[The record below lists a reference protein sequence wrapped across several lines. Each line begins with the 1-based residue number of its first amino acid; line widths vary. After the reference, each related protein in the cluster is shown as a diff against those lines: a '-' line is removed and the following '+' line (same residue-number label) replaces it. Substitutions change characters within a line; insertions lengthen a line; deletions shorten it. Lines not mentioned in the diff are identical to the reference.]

1 MMDGMRSTDDL
12 LEGLNPEQ
20 RRGVSFGQGP
30 LLIIAGAGTGKTK
43 VITHRIAYLIA
54 TKAARP
60 DEILAVTFTEKAA
73 NEMEERVD
81 LLIPYGYSFV
91 EISTFN
97 AFGERVLRQHA
108 HELGMYLDFR
118 LLDEVEQ
125 ALFFREHLFRL
136 PLKHYRPL
144 SSPTRH
150 VQEIL
155 GVMKKL
161 KQEDVDPDDYLR
173 YARGL
178 KLHAQDEAGKESA
191 RKHQELAL
199 VYKSYQRLLRRHGMI
214 DFEDQVTL
222 AVELFRSR
230 PSVLKEYQERYKY
243 ILVDEFQDTNH
254 IQFELLKLLSAKHN
268 NITVVGDDDQS
279 IFRFRGASLS
289 NILSF
294 GRIYPRAERV
304 VINTNYRSSQPIL
317 DAAYRL
323 IRHNDPD
330 RLEVQAKIDKSL
342 RSVTAGKGKSIHM
355 LQFDTLSH
363 ESDRVVDIIR
373 EQVLAGRRFRDIA
386 ILVRTNADADP
397 FLRAMNM
404 REIPFRFSGSRG
416 LYAQSEIKI
425 LTAFIRAVCDFDDSR
440 SLYHLALSEI
450 YRMSAYDLT
459 ALSNYAHKKNLTL
472 HLVFRAVSRGQSPV
486 AISDGAQEAVERIF
500 RDLMSFVDL
509 AARQNAGQVIY
520 AFLHQTGYLKNLAQ
534 ERTAQA
540 ELRIKNIRIFFDKV
554 KRLSEVAEDD
564 SLFTFA
570 GHLEL
575 LQQVGDDPASAEAE
589 LEEDAVNVLT
599 VHKAKGLEFPVVF
612 MVGLIADRYPGM
624 VRRDKIPFPEEI
636 LKDPLDGTSRDSDS
650 LRNVFVQE
658 ERRLFYVGM
667 TRAKQILYL
676 SWARDYGLKR
686 LKKVSP
692 FVLEALDVVRIPDE
706 IQQAS
711 PIKAIESF
719 SPPSFDA
726 GPQKTPKEAPGGK
739 GTSHATSLSLSFF
752 QVDDYLTCPL
762 KYRYRH
768 VVRIPVL
775 PHYNLVYGRVL
786 HAAIHFYLQQKMDQS
801 NPPLNKVLAQFR
813 RRWINEG
820 FLSREHEEMKKKA
833 GERALRRFVRREQK
847 SPLAPE
853 WLEKP
858 FKWQDADLRFS
869 GRWDRIDHLS
879 EGWVITDF
887 KAAEVKNQE
896 EADRRARHSLQLDIY
911 ALSFQKTRGAT
922 PTEMRLHF
930 LESDILGRAQK
941 GDKEIQRAL
950 EKIAEAEH
958 GIRNLDFS
966 ARPDWHNCHQCD
978 FKTICPSSY
987 AY

>member
-1 MMDGMRSTDDL
+1 MRSTHDL
-12 LEGLNPEQ
+12 LAGLNPEQ
-20 RRGVSFGQGP
+20 QRAVTFGQGP

-81 LLIPYGYSFV
+81 ILIPYSYSFV

-97 AFGERVLRQHA
+97 AFGERVLRHHA
-108 HELGMYLDFR
+108 HELGMHLDFK

-161 KQEDVDPDDYLR
+161 KQEGVDPADYLR

-178 KLHAQDEAGKESA
+178 KLSARDAAEKESA

-199 VYKSYQRLLRRHGMI
+199 VYKSYQRLLRLHGMI

-222 AVELFRSR
+222 VVELFRSR

-243 ILVDEFQDTNH
+243 LLVDEFQDTNH
-254 IQFELLKLLSAKHN
+254 IQFELLQLLSAKHN

-294 GRIYPRAERV
+294 GRIYPQAVRV
-304 VINTNYRSSQPIL
+304 VINTNYRSTQPIL

-330 RLEVQAKIDKSL
+330 RLEIQAKIDKSL
-342 RSVTAGKGKSIHM
+342 RSVSEPEGKSIHM

-363 ESDRVVDIIR
+363 ESDRVVEIIG
-373 EQVLAGRRFRDIA
+373 ELVLAGRRFRDIA

-416 LYAQSEIKI
+416 LYAQTEIKI
-425 LTAFIRAVCDFDDSR
+425 LTAFIRAISDFDDSR
-440 SLYHLALSEI
+440 SLYYLALSDI

-459 ALSNYAHKKNLTL
+459 ALANYAHKKNLTL
-472 HLVFRAVSRGQSPV
+472 HKIFRAVSRGQSPV
-486 AISDGAQEAVERIF
+486 TITDAAREAVERIF
-500 RDLMSFVDL
+500 NDLMRFVDL

-520 AFLHQTGYLKNLAQ
+520 AFLHQTGYLKDLTQ

-564 SLFTFA
+564 SLGTFA
-570 GHLEL
+570 EHLEL

-612 MVGLIADRYPGM
+612 MVGLIADRYPGI
-624 VRRDKIPFPEEI
+624 VRRDKFPIPDEI
-636 LKDPLDGTSRDSDS
+636 LKDPPGGAPGDAGSPG
-650 LRNVFVQE
+650 NVFVQE

-667 TRAKQILYL
+667 TRAKQTLYL
-676 SWARDYGLKR
+676 TWARDYGLKR

-692 FVLEALDVVRIPDE
+692 FVLEALDLVRIPDE
-706 IQQAS
+706 IRQAS
-711 PIKAIESF
+711 PLEAIERF
-719 SPPSFDA
+719 APPSVAA
-726 GPQKTPKEAPGGK
+726 GPQETGAAEALRRNSDEAK
-739 GTSHATSLSLSFF
+739 KISLSYF

-786 HAAIHFYLQQKMDQS
+786 HATIHFYLQQAKGRADLS
-801 NPPLNKVLAQFR
+801 LDDVLAQYR

-833 GERALRRFVRREQK
+833 GERALRRFVRREQV
-847 SPLAPE
+847 SAQVPE
-853 WLEKP
+853 ELEKP
-858 FKWQDADLRFS
+858 FKWLEAGIRFS
-869 GRWDRIDHLS
+869 GRWDRIDRLPG
-879 EGWVITDF
+879 GWVITDF
-887 KAAEVKNQE
+887 KAAEVKSQD
-896 EADRRARHSLQLDIY
+896 EADRRARQSLQLDIY
-911 ALSFQKTRGAT
+911 ALSFQKIRGEA
-922 PTEMRLHF
+922 PLEMRLHF
-930 LESDILGRAQK
+930 LESAILGRARK
-941 GDKEIQRAL
+941 GEKEFHRAL
-950 EKIAEAEH
+950 EKIREAER
-958 GIRNLDFS
+958 GIRSQDFS
-966 ARPDWHNCHQCD
+966 ALPNWHSCNQCD
-978 FKTICPSSY
+978 FKAICPSSY